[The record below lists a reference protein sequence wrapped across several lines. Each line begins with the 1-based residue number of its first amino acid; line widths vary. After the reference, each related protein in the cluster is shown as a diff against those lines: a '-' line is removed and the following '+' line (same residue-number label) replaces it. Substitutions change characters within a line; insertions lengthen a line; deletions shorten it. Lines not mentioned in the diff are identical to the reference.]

1 MTHRIPAALL
11 IALLAV
17 FGCAK
22 NETSSTEGAAS
33 ATTTQSTA
41 SDTSATT
48 TLAANTT
55 AAGGGTV
62 SNLSDADKVFI
73 MKAAQ
78 GGMAEV
84 AGGHTASANAASAEV
99 RGFGNRMVADHGK
112 ANDELR
118 ELATNKGLSLPTE
131 LDREHKKHLEDIGTK
146 TAGEF
151 DKAYMIDMVK
161 DHEEDVA
168 EFQKAS
174 TSAQDPDLKNWV
186 VKTLPTLQEH
196 LKMAKDIS
204 AKLK

>member
-1 MTHRIPAALL
+1 MTNRIPAALL
-11 IALLAV
+11 IALVAA

-22 NETSSTEGAAS
+22 NETSSTDSASS

-84 AGGHTASANAASAEV
+84 AGGHTASANAASADV
-99 RGFGNRMVADHGK
+99 RTFGNRMVTDHGK
-112 ANDELR
+112 ANEELR
-118 ELATNKGLSLPTE
+118 ELATNKGISLPTE
-131 LDREHKKHLEDIGTK
+131 LDAEHKKHLDEIGTK
-146 TAGEF
+146 TASDF
-151 DKAYMIDMVK
+151 DKAYMADMVK
-161 DHEEDVA
+161 DHQEDVA
-168 EFQKAS
+168 EFQKQS
-174 TSAQDPDLKNWV
+174 TAAQDPDLKNWV
-186 VKTLPTLQEH
+186 NKTLPTLQEH
-196 LKMAKDIS
+196 LKMAQQIH